1 MEERWLSRL
10 SALPVDRDNAKTSDV
25 RRWMIAEDVDNGPVH
40 RVMVDDDGNIT
51 YPVFQNRVFDP
62 SKHYLFPIPQSEIDK
77 NNALEQNPGW

>member
-1 MEERWLSRL
+1 MRYVKAKRAEVFAEE
-10 SALPVDRDNAKTSDV
+10 VDK
-25 RRWMIAEDVDNGPVH
+25 GPVH
-40 RVMVDDDGNIT
+40 AVHVDKDGNIT